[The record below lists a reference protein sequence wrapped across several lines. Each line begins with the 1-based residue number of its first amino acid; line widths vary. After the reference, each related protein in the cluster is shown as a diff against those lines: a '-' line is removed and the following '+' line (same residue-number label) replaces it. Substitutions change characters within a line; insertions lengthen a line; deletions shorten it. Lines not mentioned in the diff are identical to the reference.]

1 MKIVAE
7 PKEIPTIM
15 TLMMDV
21 SDARD
26 FLGAWKEMNG
36 KLPTVAMDHET
47 NAIMIIMGLLDDLGK
62 LGLTEYAPENTTKSA
77 RERIASKAG
86 DVRDALRNYAEY
98 SATIETPT
106 PADSLAYAVNNL
118 LRRLDDMGL
127 M

>member
-7 PKEIPTIM
+7 P
-15 TLMMDV
+15 
-21 SDARD
+21 
-26 FLGAWKEMNG
+26 
-36 KLPTVAMDHET
+36 
-47 NAIMIIMGLLDDLGK
+47 
-62 LGLTEYAPENTTKSA
+62 YAPENTTKSA

-86 DVRDALRNYAEY
+86 DVRDALRNYVEY

-118 LRRLDDMGL
+118 LRLLDDMGL